1 MLYRSFGEGSKLQF
15 SGHETFPLRYGWLKK
30 VYDAVKDFENK
41 GLDTKQVFASEDAIA
56 RFGVGKNMVS
66 SMRYWALSA
75 GVIEEEKSH
84 LGTYGTT
91 ELANTILAVDGADP
105 WMEDPT
111 SLWFVHWRLASTPER
126 NSTWYWVFNHCSH
139 AAFDR
144 ATVVEYLHRLCSEQG
159 LKKVAAATIKRD
171 VECFA
176 RTYVEKPGGGQVD
189 DTMECPLTELAL
201 VEATAQKEGM
211 RLVRGAKPTL
221 SLGMFA
227 FATAEF
233 WHRNHKD
240 VGTLSFE
247 ALLHEP
253 GSPGRVFLLD
263 ESSLLDLAS
272 GLEEATRGQISW
284 SETAGLK
291 QLIRQD
297 LLSLALPNHYLY
309 AESTAVAA

>member
-1 MLYRSFGEGSKLQF
+1 MSMNFGVDTKLQF

-30 VYDAVKDFENK
+30 VYDAVKENEVK
-41 GLDTKQVFASEDAIA
+41 KKDTKLVFASDDAIA

-75 GVIEEEKSH
+75 GVIEEVKPH
-84 LGTYGTT
+84 LGPYKTT
-91 ELANTILAVDGADP
+91 DLANMILAEDGEDP

-111 SLWFVHWRLASTPER
+111 SLWFVHWRLAATPER

-139 AAFDR
+139 PAFDR
-144 ATVVEYLHRLCSEQG
+144 SSVVEYLHRLCSERG
-159 LKKVAAATIKRD
+159 LKKVAAATLKRD

-176 RTYVEKPGGGQVD
+176 RTYMEKPGGGTVD

-201 VEATAQKEGM
+201 IESTAQKEGM

-221 SLGMFA
+221 TPGMFA

-233 WHRNHKD
+233 WIRNHKN
-240 VGTLSFE
+240 VATLSFD
-247 ALLHEP
+247 ALLLEP

-263 ESSLLDLAS
+263 EGALLDLIN
-272 GLEEATRGQISW
+272 GLEEATSGAISW

-291 QLIRQD
+291 QLICTD
-297 LLSLALPNHYLY
+297 LLSLASPNEYLF
-309 AESTAVAA
+309 AQSAAVAV